1 MIVAYTHSRR
11 GCRVSSLPAALALLT
26 LASTASA
33 QGAIDATASL
43 SGRVVDV
50 LGEPI
55 PAANVYVESSPA
67 GLRLATG
74 KTDGSGFFI
83 VARLPRGDF
92 ARITVRA
99 PGFVSEP
106 KWARR
111 LQPHSSLD
119 SDLVMLPAGQI
130 RGVVVDATGKAVA
143 FACVHASA
151 PFGRNRAQTETT
163 ADAEGRFVLEDAPLG
178 EVLLMTWQ
186 RGFVLD
192 ERRLFCRGD
201 TEERIVLSD
210 QGLSNQGLSS
220 QGASKLAV
228 TVTGLVDEAD
238 RSTVRLRLERFVDN
252 WSQPLPSALGHCSLD
267 GNSKCTVEGLLPG
280 KYQMIVVSPR
290 ISVGASAG
298 SRDAQ
303 LTVGRGQ
310 VQEVTFAAAV
320 PGGVKITGMLRGQDG
335 TALAGKELAF
345 SSSNGVRIQGVRT
358 DAQGSFS
365 TIASLTEGEKL
376 WPSLAQDGRL
386 AITDASMEAIAV
398 RGAQL
403 DLQLVACEC
412 TELRGRVLDQQLRGQ
427 PGARVALTAIYQG
440 YGNTILIS
448 PERNE
453 VAASRADANGQFVLR
468 WYQGSA
474 KLSDLRIEAMD
485 PRGGAVQD
493 LTGVGEDEAV
503 ELRLRP
509 SNGVAGCVRD
519 AAGKPVGGVRVLIT
533 NLAEDNRA
541 SQRGGVE
548 VYTDRLGFYRLASL
562 PEGEYRID
570 VTLRGQTVL
579 KSLSPVAIKAGES
592 RTGIDFVVDP

>member
-1 MIVAYTHSRR
+1 MIVAHTHSLRE
-11 GCRVSSLPAALALLT
+11 CRVSSLPAALALIAF
-26 LASTASA
+26 ASAALA

-55 PAANVYVESSPA
+55 PAANVYVDSSPA

-83 VARLPRGDF
+83 VARLPRDDF

-106 KWARR
+106 TWAGR
-111 LQPHSSLD
+111 LQAHGSLA
-119 SDLVMLPAGQI
+119 SDLVMLPAGKI
-130 RGVVVDATGKAVA
+130 GGVVVDATGKAVA

-201 TEERIVLSD
+201 TGERIVLSD
-210 QGLSNQGLSS
+210 QGLSN

-403 DLQLVACEC
+403 DLHLVACEC

-440 YGNTILIS
+440 YGNSIIIS

-493 LTGVGEDEAV
+493 LTGVGEGEAV

-548 VYTDRLGFYRLASL
+548 VCTDRLGFYRLASL
-562 PEGEYRID
+562 REGEYRID

-579 KSLSPVAIKAGES
+579 KSLSPVAIKAGEC